1 MLGPQKRRR
10 HIERVRQDLPI
21 PDPKGATV
29 KGDQAPLVEVGTDA
43 IGVFVYG
50 VELQGLSV
58 FRYGQSGTGPL
69 IAWRGERQPQ
79 PMRVKA
85 LDYTYTHGCI
95 DIEEDGR
102 VVLYYFI
109 TKFRTSA
116 SIEWPTSNRRDP
128 RTHRLSRSPTT
139 CQPFLY

>member
-43 IGVFVYG
+43 ISVFVDS
-50 VELQGLSV
+50 VELQDLSV

-79 PMRVKA
+79 PMRVE
-85 LDYTYTHGCI
+85 T
-95 DIEEDGR
+95 
-102 VVLYYFI
+102 
-109 TKFRTSA
+109 
-116 SIEWPTSNRRDP
+116 
-128 RTHRLSRSPTT
+128 
-139 CQPFLY
+139 